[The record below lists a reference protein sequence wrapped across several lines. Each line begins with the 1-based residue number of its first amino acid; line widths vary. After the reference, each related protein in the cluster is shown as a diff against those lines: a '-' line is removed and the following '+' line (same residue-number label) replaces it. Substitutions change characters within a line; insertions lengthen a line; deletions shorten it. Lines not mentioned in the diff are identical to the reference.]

1 MVYDFQALY
10 ENMLVELPFASFFS
24 CKLLSKHGTD
34 VDIHHLESLDPEMYR
49 YYDSFLSFS
58 AFVLASLRL
67 MFASLYFFLATDI
80 NTISNVA
87 VHENGEKGYVRRFH
101 LLKAM
106 RCREL
111 EGYPTWHCFYVHYN
125 VCLFFLFVS
134 FYFLTCLGT
143 CCSSKTIQET
153 LKICRSTSQ
162 WWIMN

>member
-1 MVYDFQALY
+1 
-10 ENMLVELPFASFFS
+10 MLVELPFASFFS

-49 YYDSFLSFS
+49 YYDSFLSFFCVRPRLFTS
-58 AFVLASLRL
+58 NVCLFVL
-67 MFASLYFFLATDI
+67 FLATDI

-106 RCREL
+106 RCREV
-111 EGYPTWHCFYVHYN
+111 EGYLTGHCFYMHYN

-134 FYFLTCLGT
+134 VYFLTCLGT

-153 LKICRSTSQ
+153 LKICRSTLQ
-162 WWIMN
+162 W

>member
-1 MVYDFQALY
+1 
-10 ENMLVELPFASFFS
+10 MLVELPFASFFS

-49 YYDSFLSFS
+49 YYDSFLSFFCVRPRLFTS
-58 AFVLASLRL
+58 NVCLFVL
-67 MFASLYFFLATDI
+67 FLATDI

-111 EGYPTWHCFYVHYN
+111 EGYLTGHCFYMHYN

-153 LKICRSTSQ
+153 LKICRSTLQ
-162 WWIMN
+162 W